1 MEYDVLVKG
10 LNPCV
15 EEEVIIE
22 ADGIVLTCF
31 APWGFP
37 AIEVGKKYKANIGVT
52 ILDNLGM
59 KETADSSNSFKQ
71 IGSTFAY
78 CIRGKFDLD
87 SRILDAGIQIRFD
100 EDEVDLHDYGYLD
113 GRYVEIKVDRIDIE
127 FE

>member
-1 MEYDVLVKG
+1 MKYDVLVKG

-22 ADGIVLTCF
+22 ANGIVLTCF
-31 APWGFP
+31 AHWGLP
-37 AIEVGKKYKANIGVT
+37 AIEVGKTYKADIGVT
-52 ILDNLGM
+52 ILDDLGM
-59 KETADSSNSFKQ
+59 REIADSSNSFRQ

-78 CIRGKFDLD
+78 YIQGKFDLD
-87 SRILDAGIQIRFD
+87 SRVLDAGVQIQFD

-113 GRYVEIKVDRIDIE
+113 GKYVEIKADRIDIE